1 MYTPA
6 RVRGVYTKVW
16 IKPLLKTQNLNP
28 LWMAMFQIFFYFLR
42 KMSRFT
48 MQSVQ
53 EGENWGIA
61 LFVYSNIN
69 WGQEKLSEVYS
80 VPCWTTRLRIQNLLL
95 MQNLLL
101 ECLQYNT
108 LHNGLRKIKQSSVLC
123 TEYTELRFS

>member
-1 MYTPA
+1 MN
-6 RVRGVYTKVW
+6 
-16 IKPLLKTQNLNP
+16 KTSIENSKSKSS
-28 LWMAMFQIFFYFLR
+28 FYFLS

-61 LFVYSNIN
+61 LFVHSNIN

-101 ECLQYNT
+101 GCLQYNT
-108 LHNGLRKIKQSSVLC
+108 LHNELRKTYQVLQVGV
-123 TEYTELRFS
+123 